1 MSRSPAV
8 MPPSS
13 HSPALYLD
21 VPVKGNAPK
30 KPKKEKKRRLS
41 PLRRL
46 LAVLLSVLLFFS
58 LLSASALLLARI
70 TFSRGNLERWIGNM
84 QWRQL
89 LTDITAEE
97 PVRSGTL
104 LLSLS
109 DGAPVLP
116 EELPTELPTEAP
128 SGLPDLSGA
137 FDGDGDA
144 AGSFTLENFD
154 LYDTAEKLFGEN
166 EEWQKLPKEEIRT
179 FCEELTEDLMVEA
192 AGRAA
197 DYLLDGKEDAAV
209 TPDDALAF
217 IRRKE
222 PDARQLLSDLG
233 YTAAWELDYGKL
245 REQLKEVMGEGIRFS
260 ALLPEVP
267 EEVTT
272 LRRLVSVKTVL
283 LLFGASLLFL
293 LLLLPVCLGD
303 LSAVLPCV
311 GVPLNLAGLLYCAA
325 VGAGRL
331 VCGLLTLPETVWSL
345 ADLLFTPM
353 LIMGTV
359 MAVTGIVLLVIRRVW
374 KAREKRM
381 FAA

>member
-1 MSRSPAV
+1 MSMSPAV

-21 VPVKGNAPK
+21 VPVKGNA
-30 KPKKEKKRRLS
+30 PKKEKKRRLS

-58 LLSASALLLARI
+58 LLPASALLLARI
-70 TFSRGNLERWIGNM
+70 TFSRGNLERWIGNIE
-84 QWRQL
+84 WRQL

-97 PVRSGTL
+97 PARSGTL

-109 DGAPVLP
+109 DGAAVLP
-116 EELPTELPTEAP
+116 EDLPTELPTEAP
-128 SGLPDLSGA
+128 SGLPDLSGV
-137 FDGDGDA
+137 FDAGGDV
-144 AGSFTLENFD
+144 AGSFSPENFD

-166 EEWQKLPKEEIRT
+166 EEWQRLPKEEIRT

-192 AGRAA
+192 ADRAA

-217 IRRKE
+217 IRKKE
-222 PDARQLLSDLG
+222 PDARKLLSDLG

-260 ALLPEVP
+260 SLLPEVP
-267 EEVTT
+267 EEIT
-272 LRRLVSVKTVL
+272 LLRQIVSVKTVL
-283 LLFGASLLFL
+283 FLFGFSLLFL
-293 LLLLPVCLGD
+293 LLLLPVCFGD
-303 LSAVLPCV
+303 LSTVLTCV

-331 VCGLLTLPETVWSL
+331 VYGLSTLPETVWSL

-353 LIMGTV
+353 LIMGIV

-374 KAREKRM
+374 KAREKRA
-381 FAA
+381 FTA